1 MFFRRLLACFLALM
15 LCTST
20 AIAQEEQ
27 TLHLLLIGVDS
38 QSPGKAG
45 RSDTMMLAQIDLQTH
60 DVRLVSFLRDLY
72 VLIPGHGRTRLN
84 AAYFYGG
91 EELLKETLQKNFGVA
106 VDRTVTVH
114 YSVLADL
121 VDELGGI
128 EIDVTEAERRH
139 LNKLLEDYGG
149 TVPDV
154 EIPGLQRLSGLQALT
169 YSRLRK
175 LDSDFQ
181 RTSRQQTVL
190 AAMLKQMA
198 RMTKWELF
206 KMAVANLGK
215 VQTDFTLG
223 DLYRLSPMF
232 GKVADLNIQTAH
244 VPFDGTYTDETINGM
259 MVLKPDLEKNQNLLE
274 QFLH

>member
-15 LCTST
+15 IGFST
-20 AIAQEEQ
+20 AHAQEDQ
-27 TLHLLLIGVDS
+27 MLHLLLIGVDS
-38 QSPGKAG
+38 HSPGKAG

-72 VLIPGHGRTRLN
+72 VPISGHGRTRLN

-91 EELLKETLQKNFGVA
+91 EALLKETLQKNFGVT
-106 VDRTVTVH
+106 VDRTITVH
-114 YSVLADL
+114 YSVLADM

-128 EIDVTEAERRH
+128 EIDVTEDERRH
-139 LNKLLEDYGG
+139 LNKLLEDYAGS
-149 TVPDV
+149 VPDV
-154 EIPGLQRLSGLQALT
+154 PSSGLQLLSGLQALT
-169 YSRLRK
+169 YSRIRK

-181 RTSRQQTVL
+181 RTSRQQTVI

-232 GKVADLNIQTAH
+232 GKIADLNIQTAH
-244 VPFDGTYTDETINGM
+244 VPFEGTYTDETINGM
-259 MVLKPDLEKNQNLLE
+259 MVLKPDLEKNRNLLE